1 MQETL
6 GIPRCAA
13 IGAPDDPGSSEG
25 MNARQLVVDRTR
37 VAKDQIKNAPEYDE
51 DQNRDE
57 SYRDDYRNRLG
68 SYYGTGGAG
77 YRDDDLR

>member
-37 VAKDQIKNAPEYDE
+37 VAKDQIKNAPEYDPDNHE
-51 DQNRDE
+51 DYRRRTGEYYTE
-57 SYRDDYRNRLG
+57 SYRLMPPM
-68 SYYGTGGAG
+68 
-77 YRDDDLR
+77 L